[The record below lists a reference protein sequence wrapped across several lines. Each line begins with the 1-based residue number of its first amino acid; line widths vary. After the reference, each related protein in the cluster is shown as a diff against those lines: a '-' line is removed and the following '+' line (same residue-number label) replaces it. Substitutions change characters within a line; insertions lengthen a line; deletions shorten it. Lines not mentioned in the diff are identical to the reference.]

1 MRNAACIVGVGQT
14 DLSSRSGRTD
24 RRLAIEAAAA
34 ALADASVQATAID
47 GIVPSPLGPTAE
59 DIMGSLGLDDVR
71 FTAVSHM
78 GGASAVAGLRL
89 AATAIAT
96 GQAQLVLTFVARNG
110 RSGAR
115 VDQRVAGSMT
125 GQQFRTNLE
134 YPHGM
139 NTPAQWYSLLCRRHM
154 YEYGT
159 TREQLG
165 AVALT
170 MRKHANLN
178 PAAQMYGR
186 RLTMEEYLAAP
197 AIADPY
203 HLFDC
208 CLETDGAAALLVAS
222 PEYAKDIGAK
232 PVYVESV
239 AEGHADSADDISN
252 RPDLLATGLTKA
264 APRAFAAAG
273 CGPEDM
279 DFAMIYDCF
288 TFEVIHQ
295 LECAG
300 FCELG
305 EGGRFVAEGNISL
318 GGRLPVN
325 PSGGLL
331 SEGHLG
337 GMNLLVEAVRQLR
350 GTCDAR
356 QVLGASRCAVTG
368 WGGLGDGAMA
378 IMSTRARS
386 DSGEMATPARNLA

>member
-1 MRNAACIVGVGQT
+1 MKNEACIIGVGQT
-14 DLSSRSGRTD
+14 ELSRYSGRSV
-24 RRLAIEAAAA
+24 RRLIAEATVA
-34 ALADASVQATAID
+34 ALADADVPASAID

-59 DIMGSLGLDDVR
+59 DIMASFGLADVR
-71 FTAVSHM
+71 FTAVPHM

-89 AATAIAT
+89 AALAVAG
-96 GQAQLVLTFVARNG
+96 GQADVVLTFVARNG

-115 VDQRVAGSMT
+115 IDQRVAVAMP

-154 YEYGT
+154 HEFGT

-170 MRKHANLN
+170 MRQHANLN
-178 PAAQMYGR
+178 PAAQMYSKK
-186 RLTMEEYLAAP
+186 LTMEGYLASP
-197 AIADPY
+197 VIADPY

-208 CLETDGAAALLVAS
+208 CLETDGAAAVLVAS
-222 PEYAKDIGAK
+222 PEYAAHVGAA
-232 PVYVESV
+232 PVYVEGV
-239 AEGHADSADDISN
+239 AEGHADSPDDLSN
-252 RPDLLATGLTKA
+252 RQDFFNTGLTKA
-264 APRAFAAAG
+264 APRAFDMAG

-279 DFAMIYDCF
+279 DFAMVYDCF

-300 FCELG
+300 FCKLG
-305 EGGRFVAEGNISL
+305 KGGEFVANGNIAL

-331 SEGHLG
+331 SEGHLA
-337 GMNLLVEAVRQLR
+337 GMNHLVEAVRQLR
-350 GTCDAR
+350 GNCGDR
-356 QVLGASRCAVTG
+356 QVAGASRCAVTG
-368 WGGLGDGAMA
+368 WGDLGDGALA
-378 IMSTRARS
+378 ILSTT
-386 DSGEMATPARNLA
+386 GPA

>member
-1 MRNAACIVGVGQT
+1 MKNEACIIGVGQT
-14 DLSSRSGRTD
+14 ELSRFSGRSV
-24 RRLAIEAAAA
+24 RRLIAEATVA
-34 ALADASVQATAID
+34 ALADADVPASAID

-59 DIMGSLGLDDVR
+59 DVMASFGLADVR
-71 FTAVSHM
+71 FTAVPHL

-89 AATAIAT
+89 AALAVAG
-96 GQAQLVLTFVARNG
+96 GQADVVLTFVARNG

-115 VDQRVAGSMT
+115 VDQRVAVAMP

-154 YEYGT
+154 HEFGT

-170 MRKHANLN
+170 MRQHANLN
-178 PAAQMYGR
+178 PAAQMYSKK
-186 RLTMEEYLAAP
+186 LTMEEYLASP
-197 AIADPY
+197 VIADPY

-208 CLETDGAAALLVAS
+208 CLETDGAAAVLVAS
-222 PEYAKDIGAK
+222 PEYAAHVGAA
-232 PVYVESV
+232 PVYVEGV
-239 AEGHADSADDISN
+239 AEGHADSPDDLSN
-252 RPDLLATGLTKA
+252 RQDFFNTGLTKA
-264 APRAFAAAG
+264 APRAFDMAD

-279 DFAMIYDCF
+279 DFAMVYDCF

-300 FCELG
+300 FCKLG
-305 EGGRFVAEGNISL
+305 KGGEFVANGNIAL

-331 SEGHLG
+331 SEGHLA
-337 GMNLLVEAVRQLR
+337 GMNHLVEAVRQLR
-350 GTCDAR
+350 GNCGDR
-356 QVLGASRCAVTG
+356 QVAGASRCAVTG
-368 WGGLGDGAMA
+368 WGDLGDGALA
-378 IMSTRARS
+378 ILSTT
-386 DSGEMATPARNLA
+386 GPA